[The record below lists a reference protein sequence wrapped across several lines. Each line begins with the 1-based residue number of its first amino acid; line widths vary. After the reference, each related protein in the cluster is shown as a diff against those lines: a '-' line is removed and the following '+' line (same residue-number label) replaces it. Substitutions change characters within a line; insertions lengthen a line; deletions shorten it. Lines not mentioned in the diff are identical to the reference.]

1 MLRKSPK
8 LTFSKFFRCAS
19 AILLIAALIA
29 AAVACS
35 QSEPEPEATQPP
47 VLTVAPTASPTPI
60 PTPTPTPAPTTTPVP
75 SVVSTPRPTPNI
87 IFPPFETDSN
97 GDYPFPQILKDK
109 TSVMTGEPVYFKIL
123 TSNNVNSIQTIIDGE
138 TGKIYTEYE
147 KLGENRV
154 WRTKIHFTVGGTR
167 KVQFKC
173 AMASGVTV
181 VIPKSRIRIEVTFD
195 YTAESTSKTISKGM
209 TVTFTLKTPDNIDT
223 IYALVDGV
231 NQNLAYTDPDSNEGG
246 VKVWKLNITFFGLG
260 NRSVTFEAHEG
271 TREKATFPDPGISII
286 VQDSE

>member
-1 MLRKSPK
+1 M
-8 LTFSKFFRCAS
+8 
-19 AILLIAALIA
+19 
-29 AAVACS
+29 
-35 QSEPEPEATQPP
+35 
-47 VLTVAPTASPTPI
+47 
-60 PTPTPTPAPTTTPVP
+60 
-75 SVVSTPRPTPNI
+75 
-87 IFPPFETDSN
+87 
-97 GDYPFPQILKDK
+97 
-109 TSVMTGEPVYFKIL
+109 
-123 TSNNVNSIQTIIDGE
+123 
-138 TGKIYTEYE
+138 
-147 KLGENRV
+147 
-154 WRTKIHFTVGGTR
+154 
-167 KVQFKC
+167 QFKC